1 MTERHR
7 LTPRLSILQKSSR
20 CPWRLADV
28 WIWVLSGFIQ
38 HLWRARSQT
47 CCCNRQNGSPS
58 VCKSKGKKER
68 EKKNQSILPKKKKK
82 KKLAWTAHGERV
94 TTDGL
99 IGTDRTCR
107 GITVSSE
114 RSCSDSG
121 RCRCADVTDRCLAT
135 VMLPVSSL
143 PCPGKH
149 GGERGGV
156 GLFVD
161 SLQFSSLSTQ
171 TRIPNWP

>member
-1 MTERHR
+1 MSEFEFYLVLFSISGEHVARHVAATDR
-7 LTPRLSILQKSSR
+7 TVPPLF
-20 CPWRLADV
+20 V
-28 WIWVLSGFIQ
+28 
-38 HLWRARSQT
+38 
-47 CCCNRQNGSPS
+47 SPK
-58 VCKSKGKKER
+58 VKRKER
-68 EKKNQSILPKKKKK
+68 KKINQYFQKKKK

-161 SLQFSSLSTQ
+161 SLQFISLSTQ